1 MEVEVWECQGV
12 EGWGVSVSIRHRL
25 TADSCARRGHGQ
37 LTRTR
42 PELASCVC
50 MCVSVCACV
59 CVCVCARISAP
70 QHTHIYVS
78 SSIQQ

>member
-1 MEVEVWECQGV
+1 MEVEVWECQGA

-59 CVCVCARISAP
+59 CVCVCACISAP
-70 QHTHIYVS
+70 
-78 SSIQQ
+78 